1 MDDRSTLLR
10 ESAVAMSDAAVS
22 RYEAFAALDLVLRRY
37 PGHKLFTVL
46 EIDWDRGENQRV
58 YTSDPLGYPC
68 GGVKRLLPD
77 SEFFKRVV
85 VEGTARLCPDRE
97 ACRRA
102 FPDYALIESL
112 GCESAI
118 NVPIRSQDSTIGS
131 LNLLH
136 QSGWY
141 EPGMSSFLEPLA
153 AMAATV
159 LLRHKTSGH

>member
-10 ESAVAMSDAAVS
+10 EAAVVMSHAAVS
-22 RYEAFAALDLVLRRY
+22 RYEAFIGLDRVLRRY

-46 EIDWDRGENQRV
+46 EIDWDRGESQRV
-58 YTSDPLGYPC
+58 YTSDPLGYPY

-77 SEFFKRVV
+77 SEFFRQVV
-85 VEGTARLCPDRE
+85 VEGTARLCRDRE

-118 NVPIRSQDSTIGS
+118 NVPIRFQGSTIGS

-141 EPGMSSFLEPLA
+141 ESGMSSFLEPLA